1 VIAYSDIGDEFHP
14 CGCVFLVFGGGSASL
29 ACTEHGGGSQVYD
42 WRPSVNSGS
51 QPSAAAPLDLPA
63 FPAAPASAGGSKG
76 DPR

>member
-51 QPSAAAPLDLPA
+51 SVS
-63 FPAAPASAGGSKG
+63 APAGVESVGIPSDHARLGARKG
-76 DPR
+76 DVR